1 MGIVVVTIELIDII
15 SSAVMANDQS
25 QMETDQILAYER
37 SRLSI
42 HNLLSSSI
50 FYIKR
55 VLALHTSP

>member
-1 MGIVVVTIELIDII
+1 MGIVVVTIELIDMIF
-15 SSAVMANDQS
+15 SAVMVNDQS

-42 HNLLSSSI
+42 HNLLFSSFS
-50 FYIKR
+50 YIKR